1 MNLSVAI
8 ITFNEEKNI
17 RRLLEKIHDLADEI
31 VVVDSHSTDGTAEIA
46 RSYEKVKLI
55 PHAFE
60 GYGRQKNFA
69 ISQCSGE
76 WIFFP
81 DADEIPDD
89 LAKSEIKKIVEDGG
103 LVDVYK
109 IEFNNIFL
117 GRVLHHGEWGNVW
130 RERLFRRGSARYSD
144 DPVHETFITEKEIGT
159 LKGKIHHYTYR
170 DISHHLDK
178 TNRYTS
184 MMAQKMLQNGK
195 KSSVWKLVLSP
206 IFQFF
211 KTYIFQLGFLDGIPG
226 FYGSINAA
234 FYTFSKYMKLY
245 ELQRPR

>member
-17 RRLLEKIHDLADEI
+17 RRLLEEIQDLADEI
-31 VVVDSHSTDGTAEIA
+31 VVVDSYSTDGTADVALEFPNVRVI
-46 RSYEKVKLI
+46 S
-55 PHAFE
+55 HAFE

-69 ISQCSGE
+69 LSQCRGN

-81 DADEIPDD
+81 DADEVPDE
-89 LAKSEIKKIVEDGG
+89 LAKSEIREIAAKGG
-103 LVDVYK
+103 GFDVYK
-109 IEFNNIFL
+109 IKFSNILL

-130 RERLFRRGSARYSD
+130 RERLFRRGSAHYSD
-144 DPVHETFITEKEIGT
+144 DPVHERFLTSADIGT
-159 LKGKIHHYTYR
+159 LKGRILHYTYR

-184 MMAQKMLQNGK
+184 MMAAKMLENGK
-195 KSSVWKLVLSP
+195 KSSAIQIVFSP
-206 IFQFF
+206 MFQFF
-211 KTYIFQLGFLDGIPG
+211 KTYIFRLGFLDGVPG
-226 FYGSINAA
+226 FYSSINAA

-245 ELQRPR
+245 ELRNAR